1 MGAAMIMLRLACA
14 IGMTGLLMAFHAAA
28 QEKSAPAKSEDIS
41 QGFRAFIVNEPRFPM
56 EDVRNRTGKIQDLV
70 TDHGLNPV
78 IAVFSRVIPADAA
91 HPLAAVVRKLD
102 ELADAKEYKLRR
114 LGTYVVFLSLKD
126 EFRKDQTRDARINE
140 IKQFA
145 SGVMPK
151 RTTFALAEATETP
164 DNTVEPLVPAQVTAM
179 GIAPEDDIVIVFYN
193 NFKVVKRWKFKA
205 ANPPGDNDLKDL
217 EAQVQKLLGPRKK

>member
-1 MGAAMIMLRLACA
+1 MKFNCLACTFA
-14 IGMTGLLMAFHAAA
+14 ITSMLIAFGAAA
-28 QEKSAPAKSEDIS
+28 QEKKEPAGPAKSDEIT
-41 QGFRAFIVNEPRFPM
+41 QGFRAFIVNEPRFPP
-56 EDVRNRTGKIQDLV
+56 EDVRHRTGKMQDLV

-91 HPLAAVVRKLD
+91 HPLAAVVKKLD
-102 ELADAKEYKLRR
+102 ELAEVKEYKAKR
-114 LGTYVVFLSLKD
+114 LGTFLVFLALKD

-151 RTTFALAEATETP
+151 RTTFGLAEATEVP

-179 GIAPEDDIVIVFYN
+179 GIAPEDDIVIIFYN
-193 NFKVVKRWKFKA
+193 KFNVVKRWKFKA
-205 ANPPGDNDLKDL
+205 AMPPGDADLQAL
-217 EAQVQKLLGPRKK
+217 EAEVDKVLGPRKK